1 MSFFLS
7 LLLSIIEE
15 IKLWQNYKA
24 LLSIAMKDPR
34 ITREINVIDISITC
48 VRYGIGKSKKSRDID
63 KIAEFYGMTKE
74 EVEEISTRV
83 LKALYDV
90 LVDAITDSN
99 ERQYVR
105 IVNEN
110 NQRRV

>member
-1 MSFFLS
+1 M
-7 LLLSIIEE
+7 

-74 EVEEISTRV
+74 EVENIV